1 MRQLLVSPPRSLPY
15 FAPSHRLLAH
25 VERKSREQ
33 PLSSPLF
40 VFSTGSTSVFSPP
53 ISLAESWRA
62 PISAMKF
69 LFMTCACFSTSR
81 PPLPLAL
88 HNLPHSASCLLCNR
102 LQPTLVCFATGC
114 NPLTRV
120 SSRSESCW
128 SAGTAAHI
136 KAFSGATRAFTLF
149 DEAACKDFVDS
160 VRLGISACL
169 ARNAVAAGGNSGG
182 GIALFEAEQP
192 PQLPLHRANS
202 SGRIID
208 DDFASISLGS
218 VASGES
224 SPLSPTRKLHPLF
237 TRQCSS
243 PCWLRFP

>member
-1 MRQLLVSPPRSLPY
+1 MCVLLN
-15 FAPSHRLLAH
+15 
-25 VERKSREQ
+25 
-33 PLSSPLF
+33 
-40 VFSTGSTSVFSPP
+40 FSPSQRP
-53 ISLAESWRA
+53 AAL
-62 PISAMKF
+62 
-69 LFMTCACFSTSR
+69 SR
-81 PPLPLAL
+81 TA
-88 HNLPHSASCLLCNR
+88 R
-102 LQPTLVCFATGC
+102 LVCFAIGC

-128 SAGTAAHI
+128 SAGSTAHI

-169 ARNAVAAGGNSGG
+169 ARNVVAAGGNSGG

-208 DDFASISLGS
+208 DDFASISLGD

-243 PCWLRFP
+243 PC